1 MLKIKLGV
9 NFGASTRLSE
19 RIFNLHVNDWVVSRH
34 FHVSKPLRAIDFI
47 ENIAIKKV
55 AYRGQSLF
63 HARAGAV
70 PVLGM
75 VSP

>member
-34 FHVSKPLRAIDFI
+34 FHVSKPLRAVDFI

-55 AYRGQSLF
+55 AYGGQSLRQ
-63 HARAGAV
+63 ARAGAV

-75 VSP
+75 VFP